1 MKKMK
6 RFLALITVV
15 ILVLL
20 YAATLIFALIDSPW
34 AFSMFKACIGMTV
47 ILPALLYIYF
57 WIYKVLNKNS
67 DDDTRSGKQPASAK
81 KPICILLCKPAFILP
96 RFFISHF

>member
-34 AFSMFKACIGMTV
+34 ACAMFKACIGMTV

-67 DDDTRSGKQPASAK
+67 DDDTRSGK
-81 KPICILLCKPAFILP
+81 
-96 RFFISHF
+96 

>member
-6 RFLALITVV
+6 RLLALITVV
-15 ILVLL
+15 MLVLL

-34 AFSMFKACIGMTV
+34 AFSMFKACIGMTI

-57 WIYKVLNKNS
+57 WIYKVLNKKPDDNTKS
-67 DDDTRSGKQPASAK
+67 DQ
-81 KPICILLCKPAFILP
+81 
-96 RFFISHF
+96 

>member
-34 AFSMFKACIGMTV
+34 AFSKFKACIGMTV

-67 DDDTRSGKQPASAK
+67 DDDTRSGK
-81 KPICILLCKPAFILP
+81 
-96 RFFISHF
+96 

>member
-57 WIYKVLNKNS
+57 WICLWN
-67 DDDTRSGKQPASAK
+67 P
-81 KPICILLCKPAFILP
+81 LLRL
-96 RFFISHF
+96 

>member
-6 RFLALITVV
+6 RLLALITVV
-15 ILVLL
+15 MLVLL

-57 WIYKVLNKNS
+57 WIYKVLNKKP
-67 DDDTRSGKQPASAK
+67 DDNTRSDK
-81 KPICILLCKPAFILP
+81 
-96 RFFISHF
+96 

>member
-6 RFLALITVV
+6 RLLALITVV

-67 DDDTRSGKQPASAK
+67 DDDTRSGK
-81 KPICILLCKPAFILP
+81 
-96 RFFISHF
+96 

>member
-67 DDDTRSGKQPASAK
+67 DDDTRSVK
-81 KPICILLCKPAFILP
+81 
-96 RFFISHF
+96 

>member
-67 DDDTRSGKQPASAK
+67 DDDTRSGK
-81 KPICILLCKPAFILP
+81 
-96 RFFISHF
+96 

>member
-6 RFLALITVV
+6 RLLALITVV
-15 ILVLL
+15 MLVLL

-57 WIYKVLNKNS
+57 WIYKVLNKKP
-67 DDDTRSGKQPASAK
+67 DDNTRSDQ
-81 KPICILLCKPAFILP
+81 
-96 RFFISHF
+96 

>member
-6 RFLALITVV
+6 RFLAIITVV

-67 DDDTRSGKQPASAK
+67 DDDTRSGK
-81 KPICILLCKPAFILP
+81 
-96 RFFISHF
+96 

>member
-6 RFLALITVV
+6 RLLALITVV

-67 DDDTRSGKQPASAK
+67 YDDTRSDK
-81 KPICILLCKPAFILP
+81 
-96 RFFISHF
+96 

>member
-67 DDDTRSGKQPASAK
+67 YDDTRSGK
-81 KPICILLCKPAFILP
+81 
-96 RFFISHF
+96 

>member
-1 MKKMK
+1 MNKLK
-6 RFLALITVV
+6 RILALITVIV
-15 ILVLL
+15 LVAL

-57 WIYKVLNKNS
+57 WIYKVLNKDSQDNPQS
-67 DDDTRSGKQPASAK
+67 RK
-81 KPICILLCKPAFILP
+81 
-96 RFFISHF
+96 